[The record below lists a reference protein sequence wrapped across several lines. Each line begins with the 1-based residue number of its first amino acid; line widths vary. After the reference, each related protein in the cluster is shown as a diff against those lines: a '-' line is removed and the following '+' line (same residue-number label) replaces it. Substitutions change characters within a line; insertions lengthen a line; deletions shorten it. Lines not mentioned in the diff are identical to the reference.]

1 MIDEDGIDEC
11 NIDFD
16 EVVRESDKEFID
28 DGEIDESVAD
38 HYAFTNVTRDYTEA
52 VKDSLS
58 DFDFDQEPNNDCN
71 ENEIWDLSIDNFKDY
86 KSKVESFT
94 KTLIN
99 PKGLN
104 NKDSFF
110 YSILFALT
118 YHLKG
123 KVTECEDDEINEDT
137 GSEIF
142 NEIYPLK
149 NMVKLGLDILNFEN
163 QCFEISQILNKNSF
177 ICAYLN

>member
-16 EVVRESDKEFID
+16 EVVRETDKEFID

-71 ENEIWDLSIDNFKDY
+71 ENEI
-86 KSKVESFT
+86 
-94 KTLIN
+94 
-99 PKGLN
+99 
-104 NKDSFF
+104 
-110 YSILFALT
+110 
-118 YHLKG
+118 
-123 KVTECEDDEINEDT
+123 
-137 GSEIF
+137 
-142 NEIYPLK
+142 
-149 NMVKLGLDILNFEN
+149 
-163 QCFEISQILNKNSF
+163 
-177 ICAYLN
+177 

>member
-38 HYAFTNVTRDYTEA
+38 HYAFTNVTR
-52 VKDSLS
+52 
-58 DFDFDQEPNNDCN
+58 
-71 ENEIWDLSIDNFKDY
+71 DLSIDNFKDY

-177 ICAYLN
+177 IYAYLN